1 MGRFLIIAEAF
12 HAAAMSDFRT
22 IRSKVIL
29 DIGRGTILK
38 TPVDKGH
45 ARGGWQFTTDQP
57 ADNDVDRKADGA
69 MTEMTG
75 IAAGAGVEVPV
86 FMSNL
91 APYIGKLEHGGYPKD
106 PVGGKG
112 KTSGGFSTQAP
123 EGMLRTTIAEFD
135 SIVKLAT
142 KGTKYGS

>member
-1 MGRFLIIAEAF
+1 MIAEAF

-45 ARGGWQFTTDQP
+45 ARGSWQFTTDQP
-57 ADNDVDRKADGA
+57 ADNDVGREADVA
-69 MTEMTG
+69 MTEMAG
-75 IAAGAGVEVPV
+75 IAAGAGIEVPV
-86 FMSNL
+86 YMSNL
-91 APYIGKLEHGGYPKD
+91 APYIRKLEYGGYPKK
-106 PVGGKG
+106 PKGGEG

-123 EGMLRTTIAEFD
+123 EGMLRITIAEFD
-135 SIVKLAT
+135 SIVRLAT